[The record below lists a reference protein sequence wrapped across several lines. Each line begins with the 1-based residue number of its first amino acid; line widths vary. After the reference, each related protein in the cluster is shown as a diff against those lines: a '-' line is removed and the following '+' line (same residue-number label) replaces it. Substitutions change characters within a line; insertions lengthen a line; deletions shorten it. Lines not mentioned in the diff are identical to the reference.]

1 MQPLVVSAF
10 GQTIFSNILK
20 YFPEKYFLIKSSVD
34 FNLNNFCINNIR
46 IAYFLQSTVKVKN
59 ESELQTVN

>member
-20 YFPEKYFLIKSSVD
+20 YVQKKYFLIKTSVD
-34 FNLNNFCINNIR
+34 FN
-46 IAYFLQSTVKVKN
+46 
-59 ESELQTVN
+59 

>member
-20 YFPEKYFLIKSSVD
+20 YFPEKYFLIKTSVD
-34 FNLNNFCINNIR
+34 FNLNNFYKNCIFPSVN
-46 IAYFLQSTVKVKN
+46 SK
-59 ESELQTVN
+59 SEE

>member
-46 IAYFLQSTVKVKN
+46 IAYFPQSTVKVKN
-59 ESELQTVN
+59 ESELQH

>member
-20 YFPEKYFLIKSSVD
+20 YFPEKYFLIKTSVD

-59 ESELQTVN
+59 ESELQH

>member
-20 YFPEKYFLIKSSVD
+20 YFQEKYFLIKTSVD
-34 FNLNNFCINNIR
+34 FNLNNFCIKIR

-59 ESELQTVN
+59 ESELQTLD

>member
-20 YFPEKYFLIKSSVD
+20 YFQEKYFLIKTSVD

-59 ESELQTVN
+59 ESELQH

>member
-59 ESELQTVN
+59 ESELQH